1 MASSMTRLTQQ
12 VLPTSIIN
20 TVINPHSFCVYL
32 ILALVQSLHRAQPSS
47 TDSSMVLTIMKRDV
61 Q

>member
-1 MASSMTRLTQQ
+1 MGCYCSGKGPY
-12 VLPTSIIN
+12 V
-20 TVINPHSFCVYL
+20 TVCITKKDCVYL